1 MKEFFKD
8 ILFFKPDDGVS
19 WFVFVFIW
27 LSTLFVLSIIVYLLY
42 LGVNF
47 VGVDKS
53 QSNGVIV
60 NKTHTNSYVT
70 TTYVQSGKILVPIT
84 QYHPESWGLVIEV
97 DNKTDEVSVSQDTH
111 IHTKIGTTVL
121 VTYKCGR
128 LDNEISISDF
138 QFRNPL

>member
-1 MKEFFKD
+1 MKEFLKGT
-8 ILFFKPDDGVS
+8 LFFKPDDWFS
-19 WFVFVFIW
+19 WFFFIFFW

-53 QSNGVIV
+53 QSNGIVV
-60 NKTHTNSYVT
+60 NKTHTNAYVT
-70 TTYVQSGKILVPIT
+70 TTYVQSGKVLVPIT

-111 IHTKIGTTVL
+111 ISTKIGTDVW

-138 QFRNPL
+138 QFRTPL